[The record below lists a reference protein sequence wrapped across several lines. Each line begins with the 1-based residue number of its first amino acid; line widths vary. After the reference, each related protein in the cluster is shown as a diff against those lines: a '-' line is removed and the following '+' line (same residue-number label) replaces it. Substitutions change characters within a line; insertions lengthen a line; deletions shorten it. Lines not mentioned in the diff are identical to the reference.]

1 MAKYVTV
8 MLIPDGTEARK
19 GWRIRQWVLKTVLW
33 SLAALLVG
41 ILLFFAF
48 YGQVLSRAAMTDR
61 LRAENTQLRK
71 YRLKVQ
77 LLESRFDSM
86 RETVNRLT
94 ALAGVDFDMTAL
106 PDDSTI
112 LAQVDREV
120 QAVMARP
127 GHLDWSIPVGLPLQG
142 FMTRGF
148 EIEDQDHYHPG
159 VDIACGIGTPVLATG
174 TGKVVFAGSDSTYGY
189 MVVIAHNDSLS
200 TIYGHNNKLLVVAG
214 QEVVVGSR
222 IAESGNSGISTAPHL
237 HYEMRL
243 NNQPIN
249 PTDNL
254 YDKKNE

>member
-8 MLIPDGTEARK
+8 MLIPDGTESRK
-19 GWRIRQWVLKTVLW
+19 GWRVQQWILKTILW
-33 SLAALLVG
+33 SLALLVVG

-48 YGQVLSRAAMTDR
+48 YSTILSRAMMTDR
-61 LRAENTQLRK
+61 LRTENEQLRK

-77 LLESRFDSM
+77 LLEQRFDSM

-94 ALAGVDFDMTAL
+94 SLAGVDFDMTAL

-112 LAQVDREV
+112 LAQVDGEV
-120 QAVMARP
+120 QAVMNRP

-148 EIEDQDHYHPG
+148 EIEDDARYHPG

-174 TGKVVFAGSDSTYGY
+174 TGKVVFAGTDSTYGY

-200 TIYGHNNKLLVVAG
+200 TIYGHNNKLLVREG

-222 IAESGNSGISTAPHL
+222 IAESGNTGISTAPHL
-237 HYEMRL
+237 HYEVRVHDK
-243 NNQPIN
+243 PIN
-249 PTDNL
+249 PMDNL